1 MSKTKKEK
9 AKNPINGDG
18 KLTAGQEELAGQ
30 KPAPGER
37 GGDNKSSQGNGV
49 KTDTESAGQSADEEV
64 AKGGGISS
72 AESESRYL
80 RLRAEYDNHIK
91 RTTREK
97 NELMTY
103 AGGHMIRKILP
114 ILDDLRRTIEHA
126 KETES
131 KRDDPVLRGVE
142 LIIDKFTKLLEAEGV
157 ETIGSVGQEFNPD
170 LHEALMS
177 RSSKEY
183 PKGIIIEEYEPG
195 YKYRDKVIRH
205 AKVVVSG

>member
-1 MSKTKKEK
+1 MSKTKQEK
-9 AKNPINGDG
+9 AKNPANGDG
-18 KLTAGQEELAGQ
+18 KLTEGQEELAGQ
-30 KPAPGER
+30 KPAPEVRSGANR
-37 GGDNKSSQGNGV
+37 SGQVNGA
-49 KTDTESAGQSADEEV
+49 KTDAESTGQSADAEE
-64 AKGGGISS
+64 AKGGEVS
-72 AESESRYL
+72 AGELESRYL
-80 RLRAEYDNHIK
+80 RLRAEFDNHIK

-103 AGGHMIRKILP
+103 AGGHMIRKVLP
-114 ILDDLRRTIEHA
+114 ILDDLRRTVEHA

-131 KRDDPVLRGVE
+131 KGDDPVLRGVE

-157 ETIGSVGQEFNPD
+157 ETIGSVGQKFDTD
-170 LHEALMS
+170 LHEALMN
-177 RSSKEY
+177 RSSKKV

>member
-9 AKNPINGDG
+9 ANNPMDGDG
-18 KLTAGQEELAGQ
+18 KLTAGQEDMVGQ
-30 KPAPGER
+30 KPAPEER
-37 GGDNKSSQGNGV
+37 GGDKNSDPVNGV
-49 KTDTESAGQSADEEV
+49 KADTETSGQGADEAV
-64 AKGGGISS
+64 AKGREISP
-72 AESESRYL
+72 AELESRYL

-103 AGGHMIRKILP
+103 AGSHMIRKILP
-114 ILDDLRRTIEHA
+114 ILDDLRRTVEHA
-126 KETES
+126 KETDS
-131 KRDDPVLRGVE
+131 KGDDPVLRGVG

-177 RSSKEY
+177 RSSKEHA
-183 PKGIIIEEYEPG
+183 KGMIIEEYEPG

-205 AKVVVSG
+205 AKVAVSG

>member
-9 AKNPINGDG
+9 AKNTVNGDG
-18 KLTAGQEELAGQ
+18 KLTAGQEELIGQ
-30 KPAPGER
+30 KPVPEER
-37 GGDNKSSQGNGV
+37 RGDKKSGQINGV
-49 KTDTESAGQSADEEV
+49 KTDTETAGQSADEET
-64 AKGGGISS
+64 AKGGEISS
-72 AESESRYL
+72 AELESRYL

-114 ILDDLRRTIEHA
+114 ILDDLRRTVEHA
-126 KETES
+126 KESES
-131 KRDDPVLRGVE
+131 KRDDPVLQGVV
-142 LIIDKFTKLLEAEGV
+142 LIIDKFTKLLESEGV
-157 ETIGSVGQEFNPD
+157 ETIGSVGQEFDPD
-170 LHEALMS
+170 LHEALMN

>member
-9 AKNPINGDG
+9 ANNPMDGDG
-18 KLTAGQEELAGQ
+18 KLTAGQEDMVGQ
-30 KPAPGER
+30 KPAPEER
-37 GGDNKSSQGNGV
+37 GGDKNSDPVNGV
-49 KTDTESAGQSADEEV
+49 KADTETPGQGADEAV
-64 AKGGGISS
+64 AKGGEISP
-72 AESESRYL
+72 AELESRYL

-103 AGGHMIRKILP
+103 AGSHMIRKILP
-114 ILDDLRRTIEHA
+114 ILDDLRRTVEHA
-126 KETES
+126 KETDS
-131 KRDDPVLRGVE
+131 KGDDPVLRGVG

-177 RSSKEY
+177 RSSKEHA
-183 PKGIIIEEYEPG
+183 KGMIIEEYEPG

-205 AKVVVSG
+205 AKVAVSG